1 MDLIF
6 FVGYHG
12 AGKTYTANQLISDG
26 FDAYMVDC
34 GPIIRNAFS
43 ESGFEKFDD
52 WVKYQKATFGSKWDE
67 IILLETIK
75 IKVSSLSKKPKHLFI
90 IGNRNIGT
98 IIFLKTNLSDG
109 KNDKII
115 FMNRPFE
122 VMKSGY
128 EARIGKELSN
138 DEFEG
143 KLRIDDE
150 MGLSK
155 IKEYIA
161 QNPEN
166 NHIFELKEYNE
177 QSIREVG
184 KFILGLKLQTNERSN
199 HL

>member
-26 FDAYMVDC
+26 FNAYMVDC

-43 ESGFEKFDD
+43 KSGFEKFDD
-52 WVKYQKATFGSKWDE
+52 WIKYQETTFGNKWDD

-75 IKVSSLSKKPKHLFI
+75 TKVLSLSKKPKYLFI
-90 IGNRNIGT
+90 IGNRNIDT
-98 IIFLKTNLSDG
+98 IMFSKTNLSNG

-115 FMNRPFE
+115 FINRSFE
-122 VMKSGY
+122 VMKFGY
-128 EARIGKELSN
+128 ETRMKKELSN
-138 DEFEG
+138 DEFAE

-184 KFILGLKLQTNERSN
+184 KFILGLKLQKNERSN